1 MSDFHFLRPLG
12 LLLLLLLPL
21 IPLVMRHRGHGQSGW
36 HRIIPAALLAPLVG
50 DADAVTQKQR
60 RPGIL
65 LAILILVSAV
75 SLAGPSWREAP
86 TPLQQQNDSL
96 VIVLDMS
103 LSMLATDVEPDR
115 LTQAKRKIRDI
126 LSQREG
132 SFTGL
137 VVYAADAHVVTPL
150 TDDRKTIESLLGVID
165 PLMMPASG
173 NRADLGVAQAKTL
186 LAQGAPGAGR
196 ILLVSDGIRDDDP
209 DSIRQT
215 LKGTGYSLN
224 AITVGTEQGGPIPLP
239 KRGFIRDQD
248 KVVIAKAE
256 SGPMNQLAQSL
267 GGTGM
272 KITLDDTDI
281 RSLGLRA
288 ADSDDWQKS
297 DRDLS
302 VQRWQDDGYWLLWL
316 MLPLAL
322 IAWRWGA
329 LLLVPLMLLPLIP
342 QPAHAMDW
350 DDLWSRPDQRG
361 EQLIADDPAAA
372 ADKFTDPQWQGSA
385 LYRAGDFS
393 KANERFSQS
402 DTAEAEYNRGN
413 ALAREGKLQAAIDA
427 YDDALAKQPDHADA
441 TFNRDLVKKLLEQ
454 QKEQQQDDE
463 NKDSKN
469 QSDQQ
474 QNGDGKQQQDSSE
487 SGNDQQGQQNQ
498 QGQNGDQQ
506 QDNSQSQSSDGQDQQ
521 DPENQADSN
530 GQNQQD
536 DDSQAQQQS
545 QPQNGQGEQANGE
558 SSEQQSQASSA
569 EPLETQPLSQSE
581 EQWLRRI
588 PDDPSGLM
596 RRKFLLQYRERSNQQ
611 QAEGDTPW

>member
-21 IPLVMRHRGHGQSGW
+21 IPLVMRHRGQGQSGW
-36 HRIIPAALLAPLVG
+36 SRIIPASLLAPLIG
-50 DADAVTQKQR
+50 DADAMTQKQH

-65 LAILILVSAV
+65 LAILILVSAI

-173 NRADLGVAQAKTL
+173 NRADLGVEKAKTL
-186 LAQGAPGAGR
+186 LEQGAPGAGR
-196 ILLVSDGIRDDDP
+196 ILLVSDGIRDEDP
-209 DSIRQT
+209 DGIRQA

-248 KVVIAKAE
+248 KVVIAKADPR
-256 SGPMNQLAQSL
+256 PMTQLAESL
-267 GGTGM
+267 GGAGM
-272 KITLDDTDI
+272 KITLDDADI

-297 DRDLS
+297 DRELS

-322 IAWRWGA
+322 LAWRRGA

-342 QPAHAMDW
+342 QPAQAMDW

-361 EQLIADDPAAA
+361 EQLISADPAAA
-372 ADKFTDPQWQGSA
+372 ADKFSDPQWQGSA
-385 LYRAGDFS
+385 LYRAGDFGT
-393 KANERFSQS
+393 ATERFSQV
-402 DTAEAEYNRGN
+402 DTAEADYNRGN
-413 ALAREGKLQAAIDA
+413 ALAREGKLEAAIKA
-427 YDDALAKQPDHADA
+427 YDDALAQQPDHADA
-441 TFNRDLVKKLLEQ
+441 TFNRELVKKLLEQ
-454 QKEQQQDDE
+454 QKKQQQDD
-463 NKDSKN
+463 KDSQS

-474 QNGDGKQQQDSSE
+474 QNGEGKQQQDKSK
-487 SGNDQQGQQNQ
+487 SGKDQQGQ

-506 QDNSQSQSSDGQDQQ
+506 QNDSQNQSSDGQEQQ
-521 DPENQADSN
+521 DSENPASSK
-530 GQNQQD
+530 GKNQQD
-536 DDSQAQQQS
+536 EDSKSEQQS
-545 QPQNGQGEQANGE
+545 QPQSGQ
-558 SSEQQSQASSA
+558 EQQADGERSDQQAQASGA
-569 EPLETQPLSQSE
+569 EPLDTQPLSQSE

>member
-21 IPLVMRHRGHGQSGW
+21 IPLVMRHRGQGQSGW
-36 HRIIPAALLAPLVG
+36 NRIIPAPLLTPLIG
-50 DADAVTQKQR
+50 DADAITNKQR

-65 LAILILVSAV
+65 LAILILVSAI

-137 VVYAADAHVVTPL
+137 VVYAADAHIVTPL

-173 NRADLGVAQAKTL
+173 NRADLGVEQAKTL
-186 LAQGAPGAGR
+186 LEQGAPGAGR

-209 DSIRQT
+209 GRIRQT

-224 AITVGTEQGGPIPLP
+224 TIAVGTEQGGPIPLP

-248 KVVIAKAE
+248 KVVITKADPA
-256 SGPMNQLAQSL
+256 PMKQLARSL
-267 GGTGM
+267 GGDGTR
-272 KITLDDTDI
+272 ITLDDADI
-281 RSLGLRA
+281 RSLALRG

-297 DRDLS
+297 DRELS

-316 MLPLAL
+316 VVPLAL
-322 IAWRWGA
+322 LAWRRGA
-329 LLLVPLMLLPLIP
+329 LLLVPLMLPLIP
-342 QPAHAMDW
+342 QPAQAMDW

-361 EQLIADDPAAA
+361 EQLISADPAAA
-372 ADKFTDPQWQGSA
+372 ADKFSDSQWQGSA
-385 LYRAGDFS
+385 LYRAGDFGT
-393 KANERFSQS
+393 ATNRFSQGK
-402 DTAEAEYNRGN
+402 TAEADYNRGN
-413 ALAREGKLQAAIDA
+413 ALAREGKLEAAIQA
-427 YDDALAKQPDHADA
+427 YDDALASQPSHADA

-454 QKEQQQDDE
+454 QKKQQQDD
-463 NKDSKN
+463 KDSKS
-469 QSDQQ
+469 QSDQK
-474 QNGDGKQQQDSSE
+474 QNGKGDQQQDPSK
-487 SGNDQQGQQNQ
+487 SGQNQ
-498 QGQNGDQQ
+498 QGQKGQQNQDGNQQ
-506 QDNSQSQSSDGQDQQ
+506 QDGSQSQSSSGQDQQ
-521 DPENQADSN
+521 DSDNPGSSK
-530 GQNQQD
+530 GKNQQD
-536 DDSQAQQQS
+536 DSSQ
-545 QPQNGQGEQANGE
+545 
-558 SSEQQSQASSA
+558 SEQQSQSQSAQGQQADGEQSDQQAQASGA
-569 EPLETQPLSQSE
+569 EPLDTQPLSQSE

-596 RRKFLLQYRERSNQQ
+596 RRKFLMQYRERSNQQ